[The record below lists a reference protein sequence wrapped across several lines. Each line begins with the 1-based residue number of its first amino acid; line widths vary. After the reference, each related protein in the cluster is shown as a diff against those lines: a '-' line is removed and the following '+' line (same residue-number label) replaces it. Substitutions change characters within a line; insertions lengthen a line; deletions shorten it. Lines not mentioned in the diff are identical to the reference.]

1 MVNATLKGGRRRA
14 ALLIA
19 WMRVTC
25 CSREVLRLFMAE
37 VVVNKKISGI
47 ATILINP
54 VTNFFF
60 FFCKK
65 NVLRGMGPGDRFSKL
80 LNTFRA
86 PKAIC
91 EIANCLFWKADL
103 LTCFQ
108 GCVAA
113 NMLCKL
119 IVTSP
124 NSCYPIFH
132 FFPIF
137 HVQISCFPIFLSRCA
152 AGHAASHFYSL

>member
-60 FFCKK
+60 FFLQEKCTK
-65 NVLRGMGPGDRFSKL
+65 GYGPRRPFLETPEHFSG
-80 LNTFRA
+80 
-86 PKAIC
+86 PK
-91 EIANCLFWKADL
+91 
-103 LTCFQ
+103 
-108 GCVAA
+108 
-113 NMLCKL
+113 
-119 IVTSP
+119 
-124 NSCYPIFH
+124 
-132 FFPIF
+132 
-137 HVQISCFPIFLSRCA
+137 
-152 AGHAASHFYSL
+152 SHL